1 MRRLRRTMHDQ
12 VETVRLK
19 QFFDKGAVADIHSGV
34 REALRRALKPLEVP
48 QRVSRRPEQYAAH
61 VVIHAGDL
69 VALPVK
75 MFHGFRTDQPAAS
88 RYEHLHV
95 ASPFSRSL
103 PFGRASGF
111 GLPEQLPF
119 DQAEL

>member
-12 VETVRLK
+12 VEALRSK
-19 QFFDKGAVADIHSGV
+19 QLFDQGPVTNIDRGV
-34 REALRRALKPLEVP
+34 REALGRALKPLEVP
-48 QRVSRRPEQYAAH
+48 QRVSRGPEEYAAH

-75 MFHGFRTDQPAAS
+75 MFHGFRTNQPAAS
-88 RYEHLHV
+88 CNEHLHV